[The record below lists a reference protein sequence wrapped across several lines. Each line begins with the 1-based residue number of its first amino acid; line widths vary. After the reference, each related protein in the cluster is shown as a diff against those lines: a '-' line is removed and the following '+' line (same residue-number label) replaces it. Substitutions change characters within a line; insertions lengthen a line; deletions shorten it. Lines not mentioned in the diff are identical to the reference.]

1 VPSFSA
7 ADHSVIPPKI
17 HIPRDYN
24 AAYDLI
30 ERNLSAGRTSKV
42 AFVDDAGQYTFGELA
57 ERANRFGSGL
67 RAMGLEMEQRVLLAL
82 TDTIDF
88 PTAFLGAIRA
98 GIIPVAVNT
107 LLTPKDYEY
116 MLSDSRAKA
125 LVVSEALLPQ
135 FAPLLPKLPSLKHVI
150 VSGGGGASR
159 REALEEVLAKGSPEF
174 PPAPTTSDD
183 PCFWLYSSGS
193 TGTPKAA
200 VHVHSSMAVTA
211 ELYGKRVL
219 GITEDDVLFSAA
231 KLAFAYGLGNALT
244 FGLAIGATAVLMA
257 ERATP
262 AAVFKRLAESRPTV
276 FYAVPTLY
284 AAMLASPEFP
294 KEESLALRL
303 CVSAGEAL
311 PADMGR
317 RWKERT
323 GVDILEGIGST
334 EMLHMFISARPGDV
348 RYGATGKPVPGY
360 ELRLVDDQGAPVG
373 SGEIG
378 ELQVSGP
385 TSAAY
390 YWNNREKSRSTFV
403 GSWFRSGD
411 KFRQDEDGYFVYA
424 GRSDDMLR
432 VSGFY
437 VSPAEVEAALVS
449 HEAVLE
455 AAVVGHEDDNRLT
468 KPKAFVVLKQGQSP
482 SESLKAT
489 MQQHIKDR
497 LAPYKYPRWIE
508 FVNELPKTATGKIQ
522 RFKLRG

>member
-1 VPSFSA
+1 MPSLSA
-7 ADHSVIPPKI
+7 ADHSVSPPKV

-30 ERNLSAGRTSKV
+30 ERNLSAGRSGRV
-42 AFVDDAGQYTFGELA
+42 AFVDDTGQYTFGELA
-57 ERANRFGSGL
+57 ERVNRFGSGL
-67 RAMGLEMEQRVLLAL
+67 RAIGLEMEHRVLLAL

-88 PTAFLGAIRA
+88 PTAFFGAIKA

-116 MLSDSRAKA
+116 MLSDSRARA
-125 LVVSEALLPQ
+125 LVVSDQLFPQ
-135 FAPLLPKLPSLKHVI
+135 FAPLLPNLPFLKHVI
-150 VSGGGGASR
+150 VSGRGASGQL
-159 REALEEVLAKGSPEF
+159 ALEEILAKGSPELS
-174 PPAPTTSDD
+174 PAPTTSDD

-211 ELYGKRVL
+211 ELYGKGVL
-219 GITEDDVLFSAA
+219 GITEKDVLFSAA
-231 KLAFAYGLGNALT
+231 KLAFAYGLGNAQT
-244 FGLAIGATAVLMA
+244 FSLALGAKAVLMA
-257 ERATP
+257 ERAT
-262 AAVFKRLAESRPTV
+262 AASVFRRLAETRPTV

-284 AAMLASPEFP
+284 GAMLASPEFP
-294 KEESLALRL
+294 KKGSLSVRL

-317 RWKERT
+317 RWKEKT

-360 ELRLVDDQGAPVG
+360 ELRLVDEHEAPVER
-373 SGEIG
+373 GEIG

-403 GSWFRSGD
+403 GTWFRSGD
-411 KFRQDEDGYFVYA
+411 KFRQDGDGYFVYA

-455 AAVVGHEDDNRLT
+455 AAVVGHEDGNRLI
-468 KPKAFVVLKQGQSP
+468 KPKAFVVLKQGRSP